1 MTAVTIAIDCMGGD
15 FGPPVM
21 IPSACEAPEK
31 YPYLSLLLIGLPDRI
46 EPELEKL
53 GNHFGDRIAIVVAS
67 QTIHMSEKPSQV
79 LRKKK
84 DSSMAIAL
92 NSVAEGKAQAC
103 VSAGNTGA
111 LMALSRHILKMIPGV
126 DRPAITTA
134 IPTQLGHTRLIDLG
148 ANVDCSAQHLYEFAL
163 MGSAMVSAIDNIAK
177 PRVGLLNIGSEAI
190 KGNEQTRATAELLE
204 QSQYLNYTGFVEGDD
219 VYRGVA
225 DIIVCDGFVG
235 NVFLKGSEGV
245 ARMLISRLQ
254 KEFERNFLT
263 RVLSAI
269 VLPVLQAFRKRINP
283 DQYNGAS
290 FIGLQGIVIKS
301 HGAANQQATLA
312 AIEEAI
318 KEVENNV
325 PAKIR
330 DQIEQQLRQKNNS

>member
-1 MTAVTIAIDCMGGD
+1 MGGD
-15 FGPPVM
+15 FGPSVM
-21 IPSACEAPEK
+21 IPSACQALAL
-31 YPYLSLLLIGLPDRI
+31 YPHLSLLLVGLPERI

-53 GNHFGDRIAIVVAS
+53 GNRFGDRIAIENATQIV
-67 QTIHMSEKPSQV
+67 HMSDKPSV
-79 LRKKK
+79 ALRRKK
-84 DSSMAIAL
+84 DSSMAVAL
-92 NSVAEGKAQAC
+92 NSVAEGNAQAC

-126 DRPAITTA
+126 SRPAITTA
-134 IPTQLGHTRLIDLG
+134 LPTEIGHSRLVDLG
-148 ANVDCSAQHLYEFAL
+148 ANVDCSAQQLYEFAL
-163 MGSAMVSAIDNIAK
+163 MGSEMVSAIDNIAK

-190 KGNEQTRATAELLE
+190 KGNEQTRTTAELLE
-204 QSQYLNYTGFVEGDD
+204 QSRYLNYIGYVEGND

-225 DIIVCDGFVG
+225 DIIICDGFVG
-235 NVFLKGSEGV
+235 NVLVKGSEGV
-245 ARMLISRLQ
+245 ARMLINRLQ
-254 KEFERNFLT
+254 SEFERSFLT
-263 RVLSAI
+263 KLLSAI

-301 HGAANQQATLA
+301 HGGANEHATLA

-325 PAKIR
+325 PIKIK
-330 DQIEQQLRQKNNS
+330 DQLEQQLRQQITDDQ